1 MGLMLI
7 ALIVVLLL
15 LFFTRPE
22 LLDKLWIW
30 MVGFIGYVILL
41 LERGFK
47 SLSELFE
54 DRKTPNTPEPPEPR
68 LPLDDL
74 QSKIGMIEKRVSR
87 IENGLIA
94 GRSLP
99 KDQWRPKS

>member
-1 MGLMLI
+1 MKRFMGLMLI

-54 DRKTPNTPEPPEPR
+54 GRETPNTPDPGEPS

-74 QSKIGMIEKRVSR
+74 QSKIGVIEKRVSR
-87 IENGLIA
+87 IEKGLIA

-99 KDQWRPKS
+99 KDQ